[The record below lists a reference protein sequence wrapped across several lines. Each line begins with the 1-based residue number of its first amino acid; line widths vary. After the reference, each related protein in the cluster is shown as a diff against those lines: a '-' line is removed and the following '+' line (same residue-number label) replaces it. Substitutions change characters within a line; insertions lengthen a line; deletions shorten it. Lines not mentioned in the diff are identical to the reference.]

1 MQQPLINRSPD
12 LKRLRDE
19 GYEIELKG
27 PYLLVHHIP
36 YLNTSRELCFG
47 ILVTSLD
54 TSGQTTTRP
63 SYHVIHFT
71 GEYPHRSDGRRI
83 TGIEHQNC
91 TQELYPGVIVQF
103 AFSNKPPEGY
113 ADYYHKVTRYAEI
126 ISAPAKTLYPD
137 TTEKTFKVV
146 PMEDD
151 AAPFQYLDTNS
162 GRANIYQL
170 NARLEGQKIAIVG
183 LGGTGAYILDLVAKT
198 PVWEIHQFD
207 GDVLHTHNA
216 FRSPGAASL
225 EELDSEPLKVEY
237 YRNKYSNMHKGIVAH
252 PYYVTAA
259 NLSLLDMMNFVFI
272 SLDRNEARGLI
283 ASYLRSRGIA
293 FIDVGLGVNLVGDRL
308 TGMIRITTSTETQN
322 AHLHKRLP
330 VGEQGNNDY
339 DANIQIA
346 ELNALNANL
355 AVIKWKKLNNFYHD
369 LEGEHNSLYAI
380 NNSELYNEDQVLTAQ
395 LR

>member
-36 YLNTSRELCFG
+36 YLNANRELCFG
-47 ILVTSLD
+47 TLVTSLD

-63 SYHVIHFT
+63 SYHVIYFA
-71 GEYPHRSDGRRI
+71 GVYPHRSNGKPI
-83 TGIEHQNC
+83 SGIEHQTC
-91 TQELYPGVIVQF
+91 SQQLYPGVIVQF

-113 ADYYHKVTRYAEI
+113 ADYYHKVTRYTDI
-126 ISAPAKTLYPD
+126 ISAPAKTLYPAA
-137 TTEKTFKVV
+137 TEKTFKVV
-146 PMEDD
+146 PMTEETS
-151 AAPFQYLDTNS
+151 PFHYLDTNS
-162 GRANIYQL
+162 GRANICQL
-170 NARLEGQKIAIVG
+170 SASLESQKIAIVG
-183 LGGTGAYILDLVAKT
+183 LGGTGAYILDLLAKT
-198 PVWEIHQFD
+198 PVSEIHLFD

-237 YRNKYSNMHKGIVAH
+237 YRRIYSKMHKGVIAH
-252 PYYVTAA
+252 PQYVTTD
-259 NLSLLDMMNFVFI
+259 NLKELDQMNFVFI
-272 SLDRNEARGLI
+272 SLDRNQVRGLL
-283 ASYLRSRGIA
+283 ASYFRSRGTA
-293 FIDVGLGVNLVGDRL
+293 FIDVGLGVNLVEGRL
-308 TGMIRITTSTETQN
+308 TGMIRITTATETQN
-322 AHLHKRLP
+322 DHLPKRLP
-330 VGEQGNNDY
+330 IGEQGNNDY

-355 AVIKWKKLNNFYHD
+355 AVIKWKKINGFYHD

-380 NNSELYNEDQVLTAQ
+380 NNSELYNDDQGLAA
-395 LR
+395 